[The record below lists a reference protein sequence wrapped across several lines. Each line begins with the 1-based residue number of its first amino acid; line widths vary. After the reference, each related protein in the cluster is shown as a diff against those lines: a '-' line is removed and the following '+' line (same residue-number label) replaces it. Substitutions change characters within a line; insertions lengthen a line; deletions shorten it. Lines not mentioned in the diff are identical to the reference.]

1 MEDDIDSA
9 CSTYGDDQM
18 CIQNFNRE
26 LCMKE
31 TAWEALHV
39 LGRPTRG
46 RLVNTKA

>member
-18 CIQNFNRE
+18 CIQSFNRE

-31 TAWEALHV
+31 TAWEAYTWKV
-39 LGRPTRG
+39 G
-46 RLVNTKA
+46 